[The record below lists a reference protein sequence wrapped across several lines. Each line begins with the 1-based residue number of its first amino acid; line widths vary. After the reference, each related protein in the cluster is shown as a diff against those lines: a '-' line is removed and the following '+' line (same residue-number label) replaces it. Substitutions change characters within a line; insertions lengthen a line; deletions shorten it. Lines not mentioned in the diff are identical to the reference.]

1 MQKKK
6 TTVEEVKGKV
16 MAELEKSRQMAE
28 KEMAKVK
35 KHVDSSIK
43 QVNDYVKKN
52 PKEAAAIAAGIGAAL
67 GAAIALLV
75 SKKKK

>member
-1 MQKKK
+1 MKKK
-6 TTVEEVKGKV
+6 TIVEEVKGKV
-16 MAELEKSRQMAE
+16 MLELEKSRQMAE

-35 KHVDSSIK
+35 KHVDASIK
-43 QVNDYVKKN
+43 KVDEYVKKN

-67 GAAIALLV
+67 GATLALLM